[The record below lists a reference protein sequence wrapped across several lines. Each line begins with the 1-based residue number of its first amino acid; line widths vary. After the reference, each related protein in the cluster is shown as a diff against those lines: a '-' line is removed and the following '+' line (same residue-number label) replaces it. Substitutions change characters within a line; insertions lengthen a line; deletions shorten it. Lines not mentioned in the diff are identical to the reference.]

1 MDIALALAGLGLYY
15 YVFFVFDVAII
26 NDIDL
31 DFCLA
36 LLLQHAE
43 SNRFQVL
50 SQCCV
55 GVGLGILAF
64 KFVVALVLAC
74 TLGLCSHAWWFWF

>member
-1 MDIALALAGLGLYY
+1 MLAIKFTPKKMDITLAGLGLYY
-15 YVFFVFDVAII
+15 YVFFDIAII

-50 SQCCV
+50 SQCCI
-55 GVGLGILAF
+55 GVGLDI
-64 KFVVALVLAC
+64 
-74 TLGLCSHAWWFWF
+74 

>member
-1 MDIALALAGLGLYY
+1 M
-15 YVFFVFDVAII
+15 VCVFDAVII

-43 SNRFQVL
+43 STHFHVL
-50 SQCCV
+50 SQCYI

-64 KFVVALVLAC
+64 AFVVALVLAC
-74 TLGLCSHAWWFWF
+74 ALGLCSHVLGGFEHLFFETFKQIHS

>member
-1 MDIALALAGLGLYY
+1 MDTALAGLGLCY
-15 YVFFVFDVAII
+15 YVFFDVVIE

-36 LLLQHAE
+36 LLLQQAE
-43 SNRFQVL
+43 SNGFHIL
-50 SQCCV
+50 PWCYV

-64 KFVVALVLAC
+64 KFVFVVERFFE
-74 TLGLCSHAWWFWF
+74 TFKQIQIHP